1 VSNAADAAKRARLL
15 DAAKAVFARYGFK
28 RASMADIA
36 AEAGVS
42 RPALYLWFRSKQD
55 VLRSLAEQLRELALA
70 GATAGWIEG
79 RVFEA
84 NLEAMILG
92 KDLDFF
98 QLLHASP
105 HGAEILTADEALT
118 AEISRDLDRK
128 FRGLMARR
136 IRAAADAGQIG
147 LAAVDDD
154 ADALASIVAISVK
167 ALIGEAEDEEA
178 FRRGVRRLAR
188 LTAAAVRTA

>member
-1 VSNAADAAKRARLL
+1 MSNEADVAKRLRLL
-15 DAAKAVFARYGFK
+15 EAAKAVFARYGFK

-55 VLRSLAEQLRELALA
+55 VLRSLAEQLREAALT
-70 GATAGWIEG
+70 GATAGWVEG
-79 RVFEA
+79 RGFEA
-84 NLEAMILG
+84 NLEATILG

-128 FRGLMARR
+128 FRDLMARHMR
-136 IRAAADAGQIG
+136 SAADAGEIQ
-147 LAAVDDD
+147 LAAMDDD
-154 ADALASIVAISVK
+154 ADALATVVAISVK
-167 ALIGEAEDEEA
+167 ALLGEAEDEDA
-178 FRRGVRRLAR
+178 FRLGVRRLAR
-188 LTAAAVRTA
+188 FTAAAVRVA